1 MNVAEPASTP
11 SAPDHLLAPARAA
24 EPSSHGADSLA
35 LFWIM
40 VGLGG
45 IVLAG
50 LVNVLTGFLSR

>member
-1 MNVAEPASTP
+1 MSAAETVPTP
-11 SAPDHLLAPARAA
+11 SAPDHLPAPASGA
-24 EPSSHGADSLA
+24 ESSTHSADSLA